1 MNPATS
7 MSRILYFAYG
17 ANLEPRRF
25 RRRCPGVTAIGRA
38 RLPGHR
44 LAFTRYSR
52 PERGGVADIVADA
65 DAEVW
70 GVLWEMDERCVAA
83 LDDFEGVPQAYR
95 RESVRVIDDGG
106 AEHEAMA
113 YVANRT
119 GSFPPSS
126 QYLSVIVAGA
136 RAHGLPEAYVAAL
149 EEQGTG
155 KGELGEAGGRGN
167 RVQGT
172 RPHR

>member
-25 RRRCPGVTAIGRA
+25 RRRCPGATAVARA
-38 RLPGHR
+38 RLPDHR

-65 DAEVW
+65 EAEVW
-70 GVLWEMDERCVAA
+70 GALWEIDAACVAA
-83 LDDFEGVPQAYR
+83 LDDYEGVPQAYR
-95 RESVRVIDDGG
+95 RERVRVIDDGG

-119 GSFPPSS
+119 GSFPPSR

-136 RAHGLPEAYVAAL
+136 RAHELPEEYVAGL
-149 EEQGTG
+149 EELGTG
-155 KGELGEAGGRGN
+155 KWEMGAK
-167 RVQGT
+167 QGST
-172 RPHR
+172 TS